1 MGAIK
6 VAIKVAAA
14 TIDEPSR
21 ELRRR
26 FFWVSSMTKLAE
38 RGAGEINTPMI
49 ARLQLRLFDRTV
61 FLTRFD
67 WNFHAIRACL
77 TLFVQFGET
86 KGNSDGYRETQQ
98 IRPNRSLEA

>member
-1 MGAIK
+1 MMGAIK

-38 RGAGEINTPMI
+38 SG
-49 ARLQLRLFDRTV
+49 
-61 FLTRFD
+61 
-67 WNFHAIRACL
+67 
-77 TLFVQFGET
+77 
-86 KGNSDGYRETQQ
+86 
-98 IRPNRSLEA
+98 